1 LDDAVL
7 GEVEVKAELLEL
19 EETGLLEVDE
29 VPT

>member
-1 LDDAVL
+1 LDDAAL

-19 EETGLLEVDE
+19 DETRLLEVDE